1 MDIQVNTDNHIKG
14 SEKFSAYVSNVVEG
28 AVSNFRD
35 QISHV
40 GVHVSDQNSS
50 KSGFNDKRC
59 RMEARIIG
67 RKTTAV
73 THDADSIDEAVMGAA
88 EKIRNSIESTLG
100 KKRS

>member
-14 SEKFSAYVSNVVEG
+14 SERFTNYVHNVVEG
-28 AVSNFRD
+28 AVTNFRD

-50 KSGFNDKRC
+50 KIGFNDKRC
-59 RMEARIIG
+59 TMEARIIG

-73 THDADSIDEAVMGAA
+73 THDADSVDEAVMGAA
-88 EKIRNSIESTLG
+88 EKIKHSIEHTLG
-100 KKRS
+100 KNRN

>member
-14 SEKFSAYVSNVVEG
+14 SEKFNLYVSNVVES

-35 QISHV
+35 QITHI

-50 KSGFNDKRC
+50 KNGFNDKRC
-59 RMEARIIG
+59 TMEARIRG

-73 THDADSIDEAVMGAA
+73 THNADSVDEAVMGAA
-88 EKIRNSIESTLG
+88 EKIKHSIESTLG
-100 KKRS
+100 KN